1 MEPIKHEIIGREV
14 DKQLSPQ
21 LVTLRSFVLQE
32 SVERRVQHLTV
43 ASDHRVDEGGSLWG
57 ALREVAGCQGGILVV
72 PWLLSIGYE
81 LPEVLLCVRGK
92 ELPLFQ
98 EHHRVQSL
106 VAETNTYSRVGQV
119 GGLVSEV
126 LYIVN
131 MRQALGLSALA
142 VSPWTKSGREE

>member
-1 MEPIKHEIIGREV
+1 MRLLAGKLINSSPRNSS
-14 DKQLSPQ
+14 LSG
-21 LVTLRSFVLQE
+21 LSFSR

-43 ASDHRVDEGGSLWG
+43 ASDHQVDEDGSLWG

-126 LYIVN
+126 WYIVN
-131 MRQALGLSALA
+131 MRQAFGLSALA